1 MIRIGIAGGSGYTAG
16 ELIRLLLQ
24 HPEADIRFVYSHS
37 QSGQRLDQLH
47 PDLLGRTDLITTQNP
62 SEVDLL
68 FLCLGHGHSGEFL
81 KKYASLSK
89 KVIDLSNEF
98 RLKINSQTSMG
109 TFVYGLPEL
118 QRDEIRRAT
127 HLANPG
133 CFATAIQLA
142 LLPLAQKGLLR
153 ESIHVNATT
162 GSTGAGRIPS
172 ETTHFSWR
180 DNNFSTYKAFTHQH
194 LDEIQESLGSFQQEA
209 SPLGEL
215 LFLPHRGNF
224 SRGIHATAYTRNALD
239 LKELKSIYQTF
250 YESAIFTEVSDR
262 PITLKQVINTNA
274 CHLHLTKHQNY
285 LLITSVID
293 NLLKGASGQAVQ
305 NMNIMFNLKEDLGLR
320 LKGSAF

>member
-16 ELIRLLLQ
+16 ELIRLLLE
-24 HPEADIRFVYSHS
+24 HPEADLRFVYSHS
-37 QSGQRLDQLH
+37 QSGQPLHHLH
-47 PDLLGRTDLITTQNP
+47 PDLLGQTELQTTQEP

-81 KKYASLSK
+81 KKYSGLAA

-98 RLKINSQTSMG
+98 RLKAHAKQAFGS
-109 TFVYGLPEL
+109 FVYGLPEFNK
-118 QRDEIRRAT
+118 EKISGAS

-142 LLPLAQKGLLR
+142 LLPLAQAGVLK
-153 ESIHVNATT
+153 ESIHINATT
-162 GSTGAGRIPS
+162 GSTGAGRNPS
-172 ETTHFSWR
+172 ATTHFSWR

-194 LDEIQESLGSFQQEA
+194 LGEVEESLGQLQKDKT
-209 SPLGEL
+209 PLGEL
-215 LFLPHRGNF
+215 LFLPQRGNF
-224 SRGIHATAYTRNALD
+224 SRGIHATVYTRIGM
-239 LKELKSIYQTF
+239 ELEEVSSLYEAYYQT
-250 YESAIFTEVSDR
+250 ALFTQVSDR
-262 PITLKQVINTNA
+262 PIALKQVVNTNA
-274 CHLHLTKHQNY
+274 GHLHLQKHKDY

-305 NMNIMFNLKEDLGLR
+305 NMNLMFNLKEDLGLR